1 MQLTLDCYGFCG
13 TDSNDERQ
21 MNEHSRD
28 KRGTSSCAATARE
41 GYVRFL
47 RPSRE
52 SSRQRT
58 RQSAL
63 SITPAH
69 HRSAFPLSLITI
81 LRSLHSRQRIGFP
94 SKSAAVRGG
103 RCRSARDQTRM
114 RPSNEHV
121 ANSQPRTCA
130 RITAYASKRI
140 RKHTATPVAASV
152 CSRSEYSMDPSRR
165 LHIFIVLSCE
175 A

>member
-1 MQLTLDCYGFCG
+1 MRRQHEKDTSGFCVRHA
-13 TDSNDERQ
+13 NLLV
-21 MNEHSRD
+21 
-28 KRGTSSCAATARE
+28 RE
-41 GYVRFL
+41 PGNL
-47 RPSRE
+47 RC
-52 SSRQRT
+52 
-58 RQSAL
+58 QSPPP
-63 SITPAH
+63 TTEAH
-69 HRSAFPLSLITI
+69 FLSLITI